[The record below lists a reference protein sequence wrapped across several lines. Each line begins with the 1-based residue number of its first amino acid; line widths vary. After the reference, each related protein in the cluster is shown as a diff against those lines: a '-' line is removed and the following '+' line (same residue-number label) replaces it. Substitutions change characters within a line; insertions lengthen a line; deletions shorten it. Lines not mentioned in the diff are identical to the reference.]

1 METINKCD
9 DEKLFKNIPQHHS
22 RPKSKRIDLSKAT
35 QINSARNNLWNTL
48 LNTEIQI
55 STEKILFF

>member
-22 RPKSKRIDLSKAT
+22 RPKSKRIDLFKAT
-35 QINSARNNLWNTL
+35 QINSARNNL
-48 LNTEIQI
+48 
-55 STEKILFF
+55 